1 VNLSLAEIAD
11 LPLAAA
17 LVDTAGTVIARTPEW
32 DGHGPG
38 AVSYPVRSV
47 RLVVRT
53 QPASSQCDALLGRLL
68 DTIDAAAS
76 RLTGAQAQ
84 RVRMLGGSLRL
95 VAGREPGGW
104 GTSDDVIDLARA
116 GITART
122 ALTVATIAGPARPI
136 LGPEAAALVLVQ
148 LAVNAERH
156 DSAHAVRLEVD
167 RTTFRVVWR
176 HTGPAPR
183 ISTARRRAERDR
195 WGLGFAR
202 IAADA
207 IGGSVYRPRAIG
219 DGTLAATL
227 ELGIRR
233 LALPLAAL
241 RDGRVCRATRSWDE
255 ETGLHPGSV
264 TAMGSKLAG
273 IEAAARALPG
283 RIVTDAG
290 LSARAGA
297 RMLWV
302 AVPPDDSA
310 VRAREVVTGLLHER
324 ALSEHI
330 EEPAR
335 STIGGLAL
343 LLATLLGEP
352 MPRVPIAVWSRRL
365 LEMVPSLRVAGG
377 IPDFDG
383 MGAIDPQ
390 VVAVLAPSSDGFEVD
405 GDRLWL
411 RICEACL
418 DDPAVRVLLRPGEN
432 RIPLG

>member
-1 VNLSLAEIAD
+1 VNLSLADIAE
-11 LPLAAA
+11 LPMAAA
-17 LVDTAGTVIARTPEW
+17 LVDAAGAVIACTPEW
-32 DGHGPG
+32 DGAGPG

-53 QPASSQCDALLGRLL
+53 QPASAQCDELLSRLL
-68 DTIDAAAS
+68 DSIDAAALALS
-76 RLTGAQAQ
+76 GTQAQ

-104 GTSDDVIDLARA
+104 GTTDDVMELARA

-122 ALTVATIAGPARPI
+122 GLAVEDIAGPARPV

-156 DSAHAVRLEVD
+156 DAASAVRLEVD
-167 RTTFRVVWR
+167 RTTFRVVWT
-176 HTGPAPR
+176 HAGPAPR
-183 ISTARRRAERDR
+183 IATARRRADRDR

-207 IGGSVYRPRAIG
+207 IGGTVYPPRALG

-233 LALPLAAL
+233 LALPLAAV

-255 ETGLHPGSV
+255 ETGMAPGSP
-264 TAMGSKLAG
+264 TGPGSKLAT
-273 IEAAARALPG
+273 IQAAAAAVPG
-283 RIVTDAG
+283 RIVVDAG
-290 LSARAGA
+290 YSARTGMSA
-297 RMLWV
+297 LWV

-310 VRAREVVTGLLHER
+310 VRAREVVTGLIHER

-330 EEPAR
+330 DEPAR
-335 STIGGLAL
+335 SRIAGLAL

-352 MPRVPIAVWSRRL
+352 MPRVPIAAWTRRMQEL
-365 LEMVPSLRVAGG
+365 TPAHGIGGG

-383 MGAIDPQ
+383 VGAIDPQ
-390 VVAVLAPSSDGFEVD
+390 VVAVLAASADGFEID

-411 RICEACL
+411 RVREQCR
-418 DDPAVRVLLRPGEN
+418 DDAAVRVLLRPGEN

>member
-1 VNLSLAEIAD
+1 VNLGLAEIAE

-17 LVDTAGTVIARTPEW
+17 LIDAAGAVIARTPEW
-32 DGHGPG
+32 DGPGPG
-38 AVSYPVRSV
+38 AVAYPVRSL

-53 QPASSQCDALLGRLL
+53 QPASLQCNELLSRLL
-68 DTIDAAAS
+68 DSINAAALALS
-76 RLTGAQAQ
+76 GTQAQ

-104 GTSDDVIDLARA
+104 GTTDDVIDLARA

-122 ALTVATIAGPARPI
+122 ALAVEATAGRARPV

-156 DSAHAVRLEVD
+156 DAASAVRLEVD
-167 RTTFRVVWR
+167 RTTFRVVWN
-176 HTGPAPR
+176 HAGPTPR
-183 ISTARRRAERDR
+183 IATARRSADRDR

-207 IGGSVYRPRAIG
+207 IGGMVYPPRALG
-219 DGTLAATL
+219 DGRLVATL

-233 LALPLAAL
+233 LALPVAAV

-255 ETGLHPGSV
+255 ETGMAPGS
-264 TAMGSKLAG
+264 AAGPGSKLAT
-273 IEAAARALPG
+273 IQASASAVPG
-283 RIVTDAG
+283 RIVVDTG
-290 LSARAGA
+290 FSARAGLTA
-297 RMLWV
+297 LWV

-310 VRAREVVTGLLHER
+310 VRAREVVTGLTHER

-330 EEPAR
+330 GEPAR
-335 STIGGLAL
+335 SSIAGLAL

-352 MPRVPIAVWSRRL
+352 MPRVPIAAWTRRMQAL
-365 LEMVPSLRVAGG
+365 SPAHGIGGG
-377 IPDFDG
+377 IPEFDG
-383 MGAIDPQ
+383 VGAIDPQ
-390 VVAVLAPSSDGFEVD
+390 VVAVLAASGDGFEID

-411 RICEACL
+411 RVREQCR
-418 DDPAVRVLLRPGEN
+418 DDAAVRVLLRPGEN

>member
-1 VNLSLAEIAD
+1 VNLSLAEIAE
-11 LPLAAA
+11 LPMAAA
-17 LVDTAGTVIARTPEW
+17 LVDAAGAVIARTPEW
-32 DGHGPG
+32 DGPGPG

-53 QPASSQCDALLGRLL
+53 QPASAQCDELLSRLL
-68 DTIDAAAS
+68 DSIDAAALALS
-76 RLTGAQAQ
+76 GTQAQ

-104 GTSDDVIDLARA
+104 GTTDDVIELARA

-122 ALTVATIAGPARPI
+122 GLSVEAIAGPARPV
-136 LGPEAAALVLVQ
+136 LGPEVAALVLVQ

-156 DSAHAVRLEVD
+156 DAASAVRLEVD
-167 RTTFRVVWR
+167 RTTFRVVWN
-176 HTGPAPR
+176 HAGPVPR
-183 ISTARRRAERDR
+183 IATARRRADRDR

-207 IGGSVYRPRAIG
+207 IGGTVYPPRALG
-219 DGTLAATL
+219 NGTLAATL

-233 LALPLAAL
+233 LALPLAAV

-255 ETGLHPGSV
+255 ETGMAPGSA
-264 TAMGSKLAG
+264 TGPGSKLAT
-273 IEAAARALPG
+273 IQAAAASVPG
-283 RIVTDAG
+283 RIVVDAG
-290 LSARAGA
+290 FSARAGVSA
-297 RMLWV
+297 LWV

-310 VRAREVVTGLLHER
+310 VRAREVVTGLTHER

-335 STIGGLAL
+335 SSIAGVAL

-352 MPRVPIAVWSRRL
+352 MPRVPIAAWTRRMHEL
-365 LEMVPSLRVAGG
+365 SPAYGIGGG

-383 MGAIDPQ
+383 VGAIDPQ
-390 VVAVLAPSSDGFEVD
+390 VVAVLAASGDGFEID

-411 RICEACL
+411 RVREQCR
-418 DDPAVRVLLRPGEN
+418 DDAAVRVLLRPGEN

>member
-1 VNLSLAEIAD
+1 
-11 LPLAAA
+11 
-17 LVDTAGTVIARTPEW
+17 LVDAAGAVIARTPEW
-32 DGHGPG
+32 DGPGPG

-53 QPASSQCDALLGRLL
+53 QPASSHCDALLDRLL
-68 DTIDAAAS
+68 DSIDAAALALS
-76 RLTGAQAQ
+76 GTQAQ

-104 GTSDDVIDLARA
+104 GTTDDVIDLARA

-122 ALTVATIAGPARPI
+122 GLTVEVTAGPARPV

-156 DSAHAVRLEVD
+156 DAASTVRLEVD
-167 RTTFRVVWR
+167 RTTFRVVWG
-176 HTGPAPR
+176 HAGAAPR
-183 ISTARRRAERDR
+183 IATARRRADRDR

-207 IGGSVYRPRAIG
+207 IGGTVYPPRATA

-241 RDGRVCRATRSWDE
+241 REGHVCRATRSWDE
-255 ETGLHPGSV
+255 ETDLAPGSP
-264 TAMGSKLAG
+264 TGSGSKLATV
-273 IEAAARALPG
+273 EAAARAVPG
-283 RIVTDAG
+283 RIAVDAG
-290 LSARAGA
+290 FSARAGLRA
-297 RMLWV
+297 LWV
-302 AVPPDDSA
+302 AVPPDDSS
-310 VRAREVVTGLLHER
+310 VRAREVVTGLIHER
-324 ALSEHI
+324 ALSDHI
-330 EEPAR
+330 DEPAR
-335 STIGGLAL
+335 SMIGGLAL

-352 MPRVPIAVWSRRL
+352 MPRVPIAAWTRRL
-365 LEMVPSLRVAGG
+365 LEVGPAFRVAGG
-377 IPDFDG
+377 VPDFDG
-383 MGAIDPQ
+383 VGAIDPQ
-390 VVAVLAPSSDGFEVD
+390 VVAVLAPSGNGFEID

-411 RICEACL
+411 RIREECREDA
-418 DDPAVRVLLRPGEN
+418 AVRVLLRPGEG

>member
-1 VNLSLAEIAD
+1 VNLSLAEIAE
-11 LPLAAA
+11 LPMAAA
-17 LVDTAGTVIARTPEW
+17 LVDARGAVIARTPEW
-32 DGHGPG
+32 DGPGPG

-53 QPASSQCDALLGRLL
+53 QPASAHCDALLSRLL
-68 DTIDAAAS
+68 DAIDAAAL
-76 RLTGAQAQ
+76 RLRGTQAQ

-104 GTSDDVIDLARA
+104 GTTDDVIDLARA

-122 ALTVATIAGPARPI
+122 ALTIDAIAGSPRPV
-136 LGPEAAALVLVQ
+136 LGPEVAALVLVQ

-156 DSAHAVRLEVD
+156 DAATAVRLEVD

-176 HTGPAPR
+176 HAGPAPR
-183 ISTARRRAERDR
+183 IATARRSAERDR

-202 IAADA
+202 VAADA
-207 IGGSVYRPRAIG
+207 IGGTVYPPRPID
-219 DGTLAATL
+219 DGRRAATL

-233 LALPLAAL
+233 LALPVAAI
-241 RDGRVCRATRSWDE
+241 REGRVSRATRSWDE
-255 ETGLHPGSV
+255 ETGLAPGSV
-264 TAMGSKLAG
+264 
-273 IEAAARALPG
+273 IAAASQLVQLEVAAGASPG
-283 RIVTDAG
+283 RIVVDAG
-290 LSARAGA
+290 LSARAG
-297 RMLWV
+297 RRGLWV

-310 VRAREVVTGLLHER
+310 VRAREVVAGLIHER

-330 EEPAR
+330 DEPAR

-352 MPRVPIAVWSRRL
+352 MPRIPIAAWTRR
-365 LEMVPSLRVAGG
+365 MVELQPAFAIAGS
-377 IPDFDG
+377 IPEFDG
-383 MGAIDPQ
+383 VGAIDPQ
-390 VVAVLAPSSDGFEVD
+390 AVAVLAPCADGFEVE

-411 RICEACL
+411 RIGAASR
-418 DDPAVRVLLRPGEN
+418 DDAAVRVLLRPGES